1 MQLGI
6 SQVRLHMS
14 LALWSLQPLIGRLK
28 RPENRIWWGA
38 ALRIVVLSTA
48 LNSSAET
55 RPKDIILWTSS
66 IRGSATA

>member
-14 LALWSLQPLIGRLK
+14 SALWSLQPPIGRLK
-28 RPENRIWWGA
+28 RADNRIWWGV
-38 ALRIVVLSTA
+38 ALRIIVLSTA

-55 RPKDIILWTSS
+55 RPKDIFVWTYA